1 MFHKL
6 RAILCMKSGR
16 MLMIAESLAQRFV
29 HVADGDKR
37 VRIAFGDD
45 LFQPGSL
52 HVDTTHSSAPFL
64 RPSYVPV
71 ASSRVQPRS
80 NSV

>member
-52 HVDTTHSSAPFL
+52 HAGYHTQQRAVFS
-64 RPSYVPV
+64 SYVPV

>member
-52 HVDTTHSSAPFL
+52 HATHSSVPFL